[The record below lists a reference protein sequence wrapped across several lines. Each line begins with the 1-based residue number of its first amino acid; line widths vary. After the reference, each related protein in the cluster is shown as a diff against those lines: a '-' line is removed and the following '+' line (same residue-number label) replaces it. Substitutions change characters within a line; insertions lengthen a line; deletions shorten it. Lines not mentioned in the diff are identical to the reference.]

1 MELSNNGRLILL
13 LGTTLLIVGFLF
25 SNTLVL
31 VLAAL
36 LFIYLVSNGISF
48 HRAVRVF
55 KDSIRLED
63 HPPRTEVAVG
73 HWFRIETT
81 LNNSSSQ
88 NFRIIRFS
96 HELPT
101 EFDEQDRAPEWL
113 SLPSHGK
120 LRIENSLK
128 TKIPGRFEIT
138 ASIVVF
144 EMQRR
149 WFKQSVRLPCDV
161 TVIAHPLVEKTGPS
175 FDATVLYDLVADTL
189 RRGPGTDLAGL
200 RPTNPM
206 DDFHKIDW
214 KATARTGKLMT
225 WESYLERDPSIVL
238 MIDLSSSIKNTR
250 SSVSPR
256 VLLTE
261 LAKLLAMVRLAT
273 PIGLILYDERKVIA
287 NLQPSL
293 GVESRERVLRMI
305 LERTSLTPSE
315 APPARQA
322 IHSYEDLTKETHAL
336 TALSSGAKS
345 YRERFNS
352 FSRAVLPFYKRLE
365 STYLERLGK
374 QGAFAAF
381 DMVCSL
387 PESVLV
393 IAISDGKTNSVGL
406 FEGAKKAARS
416 NHRVV
421 MALLADFEETLPI
434 KTALGTQEFGLRVL
448 ECAPRELS
456 QRVYAEVLELSRIR
470 STTISAAR

>member
-1 MELSNNGRLILL
+1 M

-31 VLAAL
+31 VPAAL
-36 LFIYLVSNGISF
+36 MLLYLLSDGISF

-55 KDSIRLED
+55 KDSINLED
-63 HPPRTEVAVG
+63 HPSKIELPVG
-73 HWFRIETT
+73 YWFKIETT
-81 LNNSSSQ
+81 LNNASSQ
-88 NFRIIRFS
+88 DFRIVRFS

-101 EFDEQDRAPEWL
+101 EFDEQGRAPEWL

-128 TKIPGRFEIT
+128 VENSGRFRIT

-144 EMQRR
+144 EIQRR
-149 WFKQSVRLPCDV
+149 LFRHSLRLPCDV
-161 TVIAHPLVEKTGPS
+161 TIITQPLVEKMGPS
-175 FDATVLYDLVADTL
+175 FDATVLYGLATDTL
-189 RRGPGTDLAGL
+189 RRGPGTDLAGI
-200 RPTNPM
+200 RPSNPM

-238 MIDLSSSIKNTR
+238 MIDLSSSIKTTR
-250 SSVSPR
+250 SSVSAR
-256 VLLTE
+256 GVLLSE
-261 LAKLLAMVRLAT
+261 LAKLLAMVNLAT
-273 PIGLILYDERKVIA
+273 PIGLILYNERKVIA
-287 NLQPSL
+287 DLQPSL
-293 GVESRERVLRMI
+293 GVERRERILRTL
-305 LERTSLTPSE
+305 LEQTSLTPSE
-315 APPARQA
+315 APPAYQA
-322 IHSYEDLTKETHAL
+322 TRSYDDLTRETHAL
-336 TALSSGAKS
+336 TALSSEPKS

-381 DMVCSL
+381 DVICNL
-387 PESVLV
+387 PEPVLV
-393 IAISDGKTNSVGL
+393 ISISDGETNSVGL
-406 FEGAKKAARS
+406 FEGARKAARS

-421 MALLADFEETLPI
+421 VALLTEFEETSPF
-434 KTALGTQEFGLRVL
+434 KTALDTQEFGLRVL

>member
-1 MELSNNGRLILL
+1 M
-13 LGTTLLIVGFLF
+13 
-25 SNTLVL
+25 
-31 VLAAL
+31 
-36 LFIYLVSNGISF
+36 
-48 HRAVRVF
+48 
-55 KDSIRLED
+55 
-63 HPPRTEVAVG
+63 
-73 HWFRIETT
+73 
-81 LNNSSSQ
+81 
-88 NFRIIRFS
+88 
-96 HELPT
+96 
-101 EFDEQDRAPEWL
+101 
-113 SLPSHGK
+113 
-120 LRIENSLK
+120 
-128 TKIPGRFEIT
+128 
-138 ASIVVF
+138 
-144 EMQRR
+144 
-149 WFKQSVRLPCDV
+149 
-161 TVIAHPLVEKTGPS
+161 
-175 FDATVLYDLVADTL
+175 
-189 RRGPGTDLAGL
+189 
-200 RPTNPM
+200 
-206 DDFHKIDW
+206 
-214 KATARTGKLMT
+214 
-225 WESYLERDPSIVL
+225 
-238 MIDLSSSIKNTR
+238 
-250 SSVSPR
+250 SPR

-261 LAKLLAMVRLAT
+261 LAKLLAMVRLPT
-273 PIGLILYDERKVIA
+273 PIGLILYDERKVIT

-456 QRVYAEVLELSRIR
+456 QRIYAEVLELSRIR
-470 STTISAAR
+470 SSTIAVAR